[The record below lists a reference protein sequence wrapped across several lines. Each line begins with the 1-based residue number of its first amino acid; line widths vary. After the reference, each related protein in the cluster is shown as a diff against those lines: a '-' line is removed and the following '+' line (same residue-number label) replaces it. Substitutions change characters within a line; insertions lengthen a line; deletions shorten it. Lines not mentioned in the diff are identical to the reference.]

1 MFSQYM
7 EELDTQEQFQVE
19 EFVERLT
26 WRTKSEGVQ
35 EIEPD
40 ILLETFQQTI
50 KDLRI
55 LQERQQKKCEKL
67 ENLLSDE
74 QKVHAKNIDKLQDK
88 HQVTFYRYVAQRF
101 THYPSCRLQWT
112 SSAS

>member
-7 EELDTQEQFQVE
+7 EELDTQEQFKVE
-19 EFVERLT
+19 DFIERLT
-26 WRTKSEGVQ
+26 WRTKSEGVP

-88 HQVTFYRYVAQRF
+88 HQVNFCRNF
-101 THYPSCRLQWT
+101 T
-112 SSAS
+112 

>member
-7 EELDTQEQFQVE
+7 EELDTQEPFQVAQ
-19 EFVERLT
+19 FIERLT
-26 WRTKSEGVQ
+26 WKTKQGSAVLF
-35 EIEPD
+35 EPD

-50 KDLRI
+50 KDLKI

-74 QKVHAKNIDKLQDK
+74 QKVHAKNIDKLQER
-88 HQVTFYRYVAQRF
+88 HQVNQIR
-101 THYPSCRLQWT
+101 
-112 SSAS
+112 